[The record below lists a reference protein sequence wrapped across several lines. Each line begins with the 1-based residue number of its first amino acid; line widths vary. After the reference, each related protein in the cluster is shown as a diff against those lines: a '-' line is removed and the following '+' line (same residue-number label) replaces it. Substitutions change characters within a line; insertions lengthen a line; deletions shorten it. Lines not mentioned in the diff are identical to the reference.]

1 MGTLRDVHTTFG
13 AFSVAGSGTR
23 TDMLKVMIKRASGSS
38 PRHPGRPIPFTP
50 PAGEAIAMFVV
61 ALVLRAAYALV
72 IHGASPQPSS
82 DSITYDTVAWNLA
95 RAMGY
100 QLEANGAFYPT
111 AFVPPA
117 LPFTLS
123 LLYRVVGHSFLAAV
137 LLMCVIGALVPPL
150 VRRLGNAM
158 FGPSV
163 GTTAGWLAVGHPLL
177 VFFSGYVMTE
187 PLFSVM
193 LLTALMGSVSWLKT
207 PRAGLALGAGFLW
220 GLTVLTR
227 PTALPLPLVVALWAW
242 APLEFMLSPR
252 ERVRQVALLFV
263 GMVMVIT
270 PWTIRN
276 AVALNAFVPV
286 TTGGGRSLLDSNNA
300 LVWQDEAQRGGAIA
314 VLTTEPW
321 ATRYKDL
328 SEVQVDRA
336 AGREAWA
343 FLAAHVREWPA
354 VAVAK
359 VARLWRW
366 NAFTPSTGDWFSG
379 RAGLSALLRAV
390 DPLFV
395 WSCLMWPL
403 AAFGLYRTVRGSR
416 RLFQLLPLHVIALF
430 TLGTTLYW
438 GALRMRVP
446 IEPLVILYA
455 AVGLSHLVWRIRV
468 KRAGLALIES
478 LNVRG

>member
-1 MGTLRDVHTTFG
+1 
-13 AFSVAGSGTR
+13 
-23 TDMLKVMIKRASGSS
+23 MLKVMIKRASGSS

-50 PAGEAIAMFVV
+50 PAGEAIAMFAV
-61 ALVLRAAYALV
+61 ALVLRVAYALI
-72 IHGASPQPSS
+72 IHGTSPQPSS

-123 LLYRVVGHSFLAAV
+123 LLYRIVGHSFLAAV
-137 LLMCVIGALVPPL
+137 MLMCVIGALVPPL

-158 FGPSV
+158 FGRSV

-193 LLTALMGSVSWLKT
+193 LLVSLLGSVKWLKT

-227 PTALPLPLVVALWAW
+227 PTALPLPLVIALWAW

-252 ERVRQVALLFV
+252 ERVRQLAMLFV

-286 TTGGGRSLLDSNNA
+286 TTGGGRSLLDSNNPI
-300 LVWQDEAQRGGAIA
+300 VWRDPAERGGATA
-314 VLTTEPW
+314 VLSTEPW
-321 ATRYKDL
+321 ATRFKGL

-336 AGREAWA
+336 AGREAWS
-343 FLAAHVREWPA
+343 FILANLREWPS

-366 NAFTPSTGDWFSG
+366 NAFTPSTGDWFTG
-379 RAGLSALLRAV
+379 HAGLGSLLRAL
-390 DPLFV
+390 DPLLL

-403 AAFGLYRTVRGSR
+403 AAFGLWRTVRGNR
-416 RLFQLLPLHVIALF
+416 RHFELLPLHVIALF
-430 TLGTTLYW
+430 TVGATLYW

-446 IEPLVILYA
+446 IEPLVVLYA
-455 AVGLSHLVWRIRV
+455 AVGLSQLVWRIRV
-468 KRAGLALIES
+468 KRAGLALLES
-478 LNVRG
+478 LDVRG